1 VIKLQQVQE
10 EPINDAVS
18 SQEKKATLNMFK
30 NKREGK
36 QQRSIE
42 EEFMQVVQ

>member
-1 VIKLQQVQE
+1 VQE
-10 EPINDAVS
+10 EGINDAVS
-18 SQEKKATLNMFK
+18 SSQREKKAAALNMFK

>member
-1 VIKLQQVQE
+1 VQE
-10 EPINDAVS
+10 EGINDAVS
-18 SQEKKATLNMFK
+18 SQREKKAATLNMFK

-42 EEFMQVVQ
+42 EDFMQVVQ